1 MDNPNIAVKKS
12 FMPNNLSQTE
22 ENYLKT
28 IYQLTE
34 DESETNHITTNQI
47 ASDQDTS
54 AASVTDMLK
63 RLAEKSLINY
73 EKYKG
78 VELTEDGDQIAKA
91 LIRKHRLWEYFLVE
105 KLAFEWDEVHEIA
118 EELEHIK
125 SDALTDRLDNFL
137 GRPKYD
143 PHGDPIPDE
152 KGDYAYRTDSLLHDF
167 NPGQEGIIVGV
178 KNSDARFLQLLDAS
192 NLSLGTKINVLERF
206 EFDQSLSIQIN
217 DETLRNVSQEVSRN
231 LYVQPL

>member
-1 MDNPNIAVKKS
+1 MR
-12 FMPNNLSQTE
+12 NNLSQTE

-34 DESETNHITTNQI
+34 KKPESNHITTNQI

-78 VELTEDGDQIAKA
+78 VELTDEGDQIAKA

-105 KLAFEWDEVHEIA
+105 KLTFEWDEVHEIA

-137 GRPKYD
+137 GYPKYD
-143 PHGDPIPDE
+143 PHGDPIPDK
-152 KGDYAYRTDSLLHDF
+152 KGHYAFRTDSLLKDF
-167 NPGQEGIIVGV
+167 SPGQEGVIVGV

-192 NLSLGTKINVLERF
+192 NLSLGTKINVVDRF
-206 EFDQSLSIQIN
+206 AFDQSLSIQIN
-217 DETLRNVSQEVSRN
+217 DQTVTNVSQEVSRN
-231 LYVQPL
+231 LYVKAL